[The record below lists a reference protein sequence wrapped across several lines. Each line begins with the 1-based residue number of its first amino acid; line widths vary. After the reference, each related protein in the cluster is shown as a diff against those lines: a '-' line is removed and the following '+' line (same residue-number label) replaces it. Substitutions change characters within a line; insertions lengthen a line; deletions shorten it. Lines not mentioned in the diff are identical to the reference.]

1 MTEYRVELGARQQGL
16 LLEASCCG
24 NLMFLSRNA
33 LEEVLVVLFRCW
45 RRLRLRFGLCFVFL
59 LVWILGRLRLL
70 ALLVMQLL
78 AIRIILI

>member
-45 RRLRLRFGLCFVFL
+45 RRHRFGLGFVFF